1 MIESL
6 GLNLDRD
13 LKWIVAIVAAI
24 LAFIEKSGIKW
35 NPYSQLLKII
45 GRGINGELLKK
56 IDVIEANLSNVKS
69 EIDGLKKDVQ
79 ESAIVNCRT
88 QFTRFG
94 DELRHGEKHSKDHY
108 DQTMLNITKYEHYC
122 QEHPDFANDVTEATA
137 KLIKRDYQKRLESND
152 FLE

>member
-1 MIESL
+1 MIEPL

-35 NPYSQLLKII
+35 NPYSQLLKTI

-69 EIDGLKKDVQ
+69 EIDGL
-79 ESAIVNCRT
+79 
-88 QFTRFG
+88 
-94 DELRHGEKHSKDHY
+94 
-108 DQTMLNITKYEHYC
+108 TK
-122 QEHPDFANDVTEATA
+122 DVTE
-137 KLIKRDYQKRLESND
+137 
-152 FLE
+152 